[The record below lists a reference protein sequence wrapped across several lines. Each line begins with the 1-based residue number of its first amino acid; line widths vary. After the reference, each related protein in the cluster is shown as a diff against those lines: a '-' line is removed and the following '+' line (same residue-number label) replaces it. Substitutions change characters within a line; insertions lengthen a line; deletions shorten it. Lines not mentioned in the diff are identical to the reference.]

1 MSTAGPPQGTAGAG
15 PRHADRPEPA
25 ERGSTTVAELAVERI
40 ATKVVA
46 DSAGVG
52 GTARRLLGIAVG
64 QASAERDA
72 EVAAR
77 LRGVSAVSLQ
87 VRCSVPYPTPVA
99 QAVETLRGELSERI
113 GELTGLSLQRVDV
126 TVTSL
131 VTASGARVR

>member
-1 MSTAGPPQGTAGAG
+1 
-15 PRHADRPEPA
+15 
-25 ERGSTTVAELAVERI
+25 LAVERI

>member
-1 MSTAGPPQGTAGAG
+1 MSTESGSPGAGAVG
-15 PRHADRPEPA
+15 PRHAERPEPA
-25 ERGSTTVAELAVERI
+25 ERGATTVAELAVERI

-64 QASAERDA
+64 QASADRDA

-77 LRGVSAVSLQ
+77 LRGASAVSLS

-99 QAVETLRGELSERI
+99 EAVATLRGELSERI
-113 GELTGLSLQRVDV
+113 DELTGLSLQRVDV

>member
-1 MSTAGPPQGTAGAG
+1 MSTANPPQGATAAG
-15 PRHADRPEPA
+15 PRHADRAEPA
-25 ERGSTTVAELAVERI
+25 ERGTTQVAELAVERI
-40 ATKVVA
+40 AMKVVA

-52 GTARRLLGIAVG
+52 GTARRLLGVSVG

-72 EVAAR
+72 EVDAR
-77 LRGVSAVSLQ
+77 LRGVSAVSLV

-99 QAVETLRGELSERI
+99 EAVATLRGELVERI
-113 GELTGLSLQRVDV
+113 GELTGLSVQRVDV